1 MSSPTVEKHLAT
13 KDNYKERRVQTKENV
28 MWTGVRTSA
37 GGSTVNRITTPGD
50 DYSMGSRQQARSKP
64 ITAAST

>member
-1 MSSPTVEKHLAT
+1 MSSPTGVIREKN
-13 KDNYKERRVQTKENV
+13 KNRRVQTNENV

-50 DYSMGSRQQARSKP
+50 DYSIGSKLQ
-64 ITAAST
+64 

>member
-1 MSSPTVEKHLAT
+1 MSSPTGVIKEKDKA
-13 KDNYKERRVQTKENV
+13 RRVQTNENV

-50 DYSMGSRQQARSKP
+50 DYSIGSRQQARSKP
-64 ITAAST
+64 ITAASTQ